1 MHTFNASKIELSF
14 KDNSK
19 GQKISA
25 GLYLVTSHLSDNDPM
40 KNTIRQRAVKLLESD
55 TLDHKRAL
63 SIQISDLLS
72 TAVLARLISEKN
84 ASILVLELRHF
95 ANLGESEGDEIT
107 EALKSHFGQP
117 SLASF
122 KSVSLTPKKTSIS
135 ISQRQKSLTS
145 SKDTFELNTKV
156 STISNKN
163 QRQEAILSFINNRKS
178 AGIKDI
184 SALFPEVSEKTIQR
198 ELTALVG
205 SGHITKRGEKRWSV
219 YMAL

>member
-25 GLYLVTSHLSDNDPM
+25 GLYLVTAHLSDNDPM
-40 KNTIRQRAVKLLESD
+40 KNTIRQRAVRLLESD
-55 TLDHKRAL
+55 TLDHKRTL
-63 SIQISDLLS
+63 SIQIADLLS

-95 ANLGESEGDEIT
+95 ASLGESEGDEIT

-117 SLASF
+117 SLTSF
-122 KSVSLTPKKTSIS
+122 KSVSLPAKKTSTNF
-135 ISQRQKSLTS
+135 SQRQEPITASKSTF
-145 SKDTFELNTKV
+145 DTEIKQQKV
-156 STISNKN
+156 SNKN

-178 AGIKDI
+178 AAIKDI
-184 SALFPEVSEKTIQR
+184 AALFPEVSEKTIQR
-198 ELTALVG
+198 ELTSLVS
-205 SGHITKRGEKRWSV
+205 SGHITKRGEKRWSL
-219 YMAL
+219 YMAI